1 MHHLTHFCT
10 EWICALCWA
19 GARLKKARTAA
30 KCHNDEAPREPR
42 LSALTAFLSKTARRT
57 RVLDGRVEA
66 FSCKRAGEDKKLAK
80 ELEAQ
85 FAAESRNSPSSM
97 EASSPLG
104 ALAQPATRRL
114 LVDLIAT
121 LNASFPDH
129 DFSNL
134 RPEQFCREAG
144 AQFAV
149 RACATSRGAR
159 DAEQFRAPGGGEFLD
174 ELWAAIEEA
183 IQLRECEVYSY
194 VPDGE
199 SDPFSEG
206 ALWSFNYFFFNK
218 RLKRIVYLSCV
229 ARSRQLCPSP
239 FSDVED
245 EYRIRQDDSQDDFVG
260 GDLMFDED

>member
-1 MHHLTHFCT
+1 MKLL
-10 EWICALCWA
+10 E
-19 GARLKKARTAA
+19 
-30 KCHNDEAPREPR
+30 NPR
-42 LSALTAFLSKTARRT
+42 LSALTAFLSQRRFCE

-149 RACATSRGAR
+149 RACARHL
-159 DAEQFRAPGGGEFLD
+159 AELATAERFRAPGGGEFLD

>member
-1 MHHLTHFCT
+1 
-10 EWICALCWA
+10 
-19 GARLKKARTAA
+19 
-30 KCHNDEAPREPR
+30 
-42 LSALTAFLSKTARRT
+42 
-57 RVLDGRVEA
+57 
-66 FSCKRAGEDKKLAK
+66 
-80 ELEAQ
+80 
-85 FAAESRNSPSSM
+85 M

-121 LNASFPDH
+121 LNARFPDH

-149 RACATSRGAR
+149 RACARHL
-159 DAEQFRAPGGGEFLD
+159 AELATAERFRAPGGGEFLD

-229 ARSRQLCPSP
+229 ARSRQRRRQNVPAEATGSP
-239 FSDVED
+239 PAARTRRAPALGSRKSYCREARAGA
-245 EYRIRQDDSQDDFVG
+245 Y
-260 GDLMFDED
+260 

>member
-1 MHHLTHFCT
+1 MKLL
-10 EWICALCWA
+10 E
-19 GARLKKARTAA
+19 
-30 KCHNDEAPREPR
+30 NPR
-42 LSALTAFLSKTARRT
+42 LSALTAFLSQRRLGE

-149 RACATSRGAR
+149 RACARHL
-159 DAEQFRAPGGGEFLD
+159 AELATAERFRAPGGGEFLD

-183 IQLRECEVYSY
+183 IQLRECEVYS
-194 VPDGE
+194 
-199 SDPFSEG
+199 
-206 ALWSFNYFFFNK
+206 
-218 RLKRIVYLSCV
+218 
-229 ARSRQLCPSP
+229 
-239 FSDVED
+239 
-245 EYRIRQDDSQDDFVG
+245 
-260 GDLMFDED
+260 

>member
-1 MHHLTHFCT
+1 MF
-10 EWICALCWA
+10 
-19 GARLKKARTAA
+19 
-30 KCHNDEAPREPR
+30 
-42 LSALTAFLSKTARRT
+42 
-57 RVLDGRVEA
+57 
-66 FSCKRAGEDKKLAK
+66 
-80 ELEAQ
+80 
-85 FAAESRNSPSSM
+85 
-97 EASSPLG
+97 
-104 ALAQPATRRL
+104 
-114 LVDLIAT
+114 VDLIAT

-149 RACATSRGAR
+149 RACARHL
-159 DAEQFRAPGGGEFLD
+159 AELATAERFRAPGGGEFLD

-218 RLKRIVYLSCV
+218 RLKR
-229 ARSRQLCPSP
+229 LCT
-239 FSDVED
+239 
-245 EYRIRQDDSQDDFVG
+245 
-260 GDLMFDED
+260 